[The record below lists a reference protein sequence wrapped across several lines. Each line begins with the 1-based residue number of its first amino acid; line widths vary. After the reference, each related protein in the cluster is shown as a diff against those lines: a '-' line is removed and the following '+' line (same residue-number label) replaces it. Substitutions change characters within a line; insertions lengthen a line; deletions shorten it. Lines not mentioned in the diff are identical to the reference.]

1 MPLALGGL
9 ATALVATGRLS
20 KFYLAEELDDPYLI
34 DTDRK
39 NAVDVD
45 GDFTWE
51 STAEEGKSA
60 EAKPDDKADKLDEK
74 AGKPDGMADKSSA
87 VTKTEDEKMA
97 GSSTGEKGKEQE
109 AKDEKPAEPVFQLEN
124 LKMAVPKGAFV
135 AIVGPIGSGKVSL
148 LLSNGRHVADFL
160 VRALSCRRSSAR

>member
-51 STAEEGKSA
+51 STAEEGKA
-60 EAKPDDKADKLDEK
+60 ADATPDEAAAKPDEA
-74 AGKPDGMADKSSA
+74 ADKSFA
-87 VTKTEDEKMA
+87 MTKTEDEKVA
-97 GSSTGEKGKEQE
+97 GSSAGEKGKDKE

-124 LKMAVPKGAFV
+124 LKMSVPKGAFV
-135 AIVGPIGSGKVSL
+135 AIVGPIGSGKVS
-148 LLSNGRHVADFL
+148 
-160 VRALSCRRSSAR
+160 AL

>member
-60 EAKPDDKADKLDEK
+60 EAKTDEKADKLDEK
-74 AGKPDGMADKSSA
+74 AGKPDETADKSSA
-87 VTKTEDEKMA
+87 VTKTEDEKVA
-97 GSSTGEKGKEQE
+97 GSSGGEKGKDQE
-109 AKDEKPAEPVFQLEN
+109 AKDEKPVEPVFQLEN
-124 LKMAVPKGAFV
+124 LKMSVPKGAFV

-148 LLSNGRHVADFL
+148 LSG
-160 VRALSCRRSSAR
+160 